1 MGIYRGRDFAFY
13 ISPKTGGTTIR
24 SWIVYSQTETLE
36 LQSLGGDE
44 YSIQNGI
51 GQQLITNMGYYYKG
65 FKEVNSPVKVCVKRD
80 PVSRFLS
87 CYTDKILREKC
98 AKLSIDN
105 ILDDPNCL
113 KQGRLDGLNPG
124 YYLENH
130 FLPQTHYLGND
141 KSYYDIVFDTREVS
155 TSIRDFLSSKLGCD
169 LPDLHTRKQKKKP
182 ELTQEQVAKIKELYA
197 IDYKN
202 QWC

>member
-1 MGIYRGRDFAFY
+1 MGIYKGRDFAFY

-87 CYTDKILREKC
+87 CYTDKILRERC
-98 AKLSIDN
+98 ANLTVDD
-105 ILDDPNCL
+105 ILNDQNVL
-113 KQGRLDGLNPG
+113 KQGRLDGVNPG

-130 FLPQTHYLGND
+130 FLPQTHYLGED
-141 KSYYDIVFDTREVS
+141 ISYYDIVFDVSEVG
-155 TSIRDFLSSKLGCD
+155 TKVKNFLEEKLGCN
-169 LPDLHTRKQKKKP
+169 LPELHTRKQEKKP
-182 ELTQEQVAKIKELYA
+182 DLTEDQVAKIKQIYA